1 MTKPR
6 RKVKLTA
13 LIVVGEGPHEKA
25 FLNHMKSLYDGR
37 ITGQTVKVE
46 SADGGSP
53 ADIIKTMIRK
63 YRHTDYDKRYVLM
76 DSDVY
81 IGPQEYKVAHKAK
94 IKLVISTPVC
104 LEGMLLEV
112 LGQFAPATNR
122 ACKSAL
128 HPQLAGPPTDRRS
141 YANKFPQAV
150 LDVTEKEQI
159 VTLRDVIANKV

>member
-1 MTKPR
+1 MRRP

-37 ITGQTVKVE
+37 ATGQTVKVD

-53 ADIIKTMIRK
+53 ADIIKTTIRK
-63 YRHTDYDKRYVLM
+63 YRHTHYDKRYVLM
-76 DSDVY
+76 DSDVC
-81 IGPQEYKVAHKAK
+81 IGQQEYKVAQKAK
-94 IKLVISTPVC
+94 IELVISTPVC

-112 LGQFAPATNR
+112 LGQTAPATNR

-128 HPQLAGPPTDRRS
+128 HPQLAGLPTDRIS
-141 YANKFPQAV
+141 YANKFPKAV

-159 VTLRDVIANKV
+159 VTLRDVIANKL